1 MRMMLRV
8 KVPVEAG
15 NRAIADGS
23 LEVTIGSVMENLK
36 PEAAYFMPDGGQR
49 TALFFFDMTDASDI
63 PPSVERLFQD
73 LNASVELTPAMNL
86 DDLQTGLGK
95 LS

>member
-8 KVPVEAG
+8 KFPVEAG

-23 LEVTIGSVMENLK
+23 LEATIGSVMENLK
-36 PEAAYFMPDGGQR
+36 PEAAYFMPQDGQR
-49 TALFFFDMTDASDI
+49 AALFFFDMTDAADI
-63 PPSVERLFQD
+63 PPTVEPLFQKF
-73 LNASVELTPAMNL
+73 NASVEFSPVMNL

>member
-15 NRAIADGS
+15 NRAVTDGS
-23 LEVTIGSVMENLK
+23 MEAAIGSVMEALK
-36 PEAAYFMPDGGQR
+36 PEAAYFVPHDGQR
-49 TALFFFDMTDASDI
+49 TAMFFFDMTDASDI
-63 PPSVERLFQD
+63 PPIVEPLFQK
-73 LNASVELTPAMNL
+73 LNASVEFAPAMNL

-95 LS
+95 LG